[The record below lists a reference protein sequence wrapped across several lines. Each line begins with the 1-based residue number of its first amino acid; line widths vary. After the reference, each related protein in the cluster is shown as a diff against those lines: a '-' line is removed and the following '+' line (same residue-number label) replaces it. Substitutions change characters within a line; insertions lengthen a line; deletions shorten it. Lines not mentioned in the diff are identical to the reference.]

1 MQAEVRI
8 PRRRT
13 PPTGQTGAGL
23 LETIRTAGS
32 VSVASGDAGLR
43 TAAARLAV
51 AGILAVEELA
61 PDGSFRPLTP
71 ADVLHA
77 RSAYEWRVSAARR
90 A

>member
-1 MQAEVRI
+1 MHAEVRI

-13 PPTGQTGAGL
+13 PPTGPTGAGL
-23 LETIRTAGS
+23 LETIRAAGS
-32 VSVASGDAGLR
+32 VSVTSGDAGLR

-51 AGILAVEELA
+51 AGLLAVEELA

>member
-13 PPTGQTGAGL
+13 PPTRQTDAGL
-23 LETIRTAGS
+23 LETIRAAGS